1 MKTIKDYQ
9 KEKRKLAK
17 EISDSQE
24 TVDFLREKVG
34 NVENIFSYIESE
46 IGMNNN
52 EQNFTLGEK
61 GVLILEHIKK
71 VQREVDIVRHE
82 VFSKDKENERLLTV
96 IQWLINPK
104 RVPKFKL
111 VSDEELD
118 LLNYNKKQS

>member
-17 EISDSQE
+17 EISGHQMTIDC
-24 TVDFLREKVG
+24 LRPQVE